1 MAFSFFGK
9 KDKVVESTSEV
20 EERESRG
27 GFFDRMKQAV
37 TRTRETLAESISS
50 VVALT
55 REVDEASLDD
65 LELALLACDIGS
77 TTTNEIIVRLR
88 DRALRHGIADGAELK
103 LQLKSEILRVLNS
116 VNKPVHHPADPPE
129 VIMMVGVNGTGKTT
143 TSGKLAA
150 LYRREGKTVLL

>member
-65 LELALLACDIGS
+65 LELVLLASDIGS
-77 TTTNEIIVRLR
+77 VTTAEIITNLR
-88 DRALRHGIADGAELK
+88 ERALRQGISDGAALK
-103 LQLKSEILRVLNS
+103 TALKDEILRILRAVER
-116 VNKPVHHPADPPE
+116 PV
-129 VIMMVGVNGTGKTT
+129 VR
-143 TSGKLAA
+143 AA
-150 LYRREGKTVLL
+150 S